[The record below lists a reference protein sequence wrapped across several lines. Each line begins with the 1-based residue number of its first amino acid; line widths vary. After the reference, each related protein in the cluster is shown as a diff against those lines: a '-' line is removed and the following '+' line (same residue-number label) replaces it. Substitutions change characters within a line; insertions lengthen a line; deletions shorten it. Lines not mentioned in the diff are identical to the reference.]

1 MNTKITFFNLFEGK
15 SKSFYLLL
23 GFMGLIDSA
32 WSASLLFLINHKIA
46 NKPLPFFTAYD
57 WQIYTILLVI
67 SFAVSAYFQ
76 TYLFK
81 LTFNFGKELVLKI
94 FNHLRFA
101 SLEKFRQVGEDKV
114 RTAMEDVQVLE
125 SFPNLFLA
133 FFKSAITVAI
143 GAIYLFWIDA
153 KGGLFVMGIL
163 FLLMVIYIFRNV
175 KIEKL
180 MDTARGL
187 NDVYMQNVFDF
198 LGGFRQLKMSVK
210 RNDNFFQQHLT
221 VNRNAYVSYQLKA
234 MLKALGNELVGSYSF
249 YVIIGV
255 ILFLLPAIFNTPL
268 YTNITFITT
277 VLFIMG
283 PVGAVVGLLK
293 SFVMVAVS
301 INRINEFNN
310 TLKEATNLRTS
321 HGKQT
326 VINNDF
332 ESIHFADVTFA
343 YEDEQHQALFAL
355 QPVNFE
361 INKGDVIF
369 ITGGNGSG
377 KSTFIYLLAG
387 LLSPKRGHI
396 YLNDRSITDENRTYY
411 RDQLSCI
418 FSDHFLFS
426 QNYDGFDLSDNNPVF
441 VELVNKM
448 QLEAVI
454 RMKNG
459 NQLDHNLSQG
469 QKKRIAL
476 IYAMLEDKDVFIF
489 DEWAAEQDPEFRRYF
504 YNYIIP
510 DLKRKGKTVIAIT
523 HDDKYFHKAERLV
536 RFDYGKLTELTK
548 VEETTS

>member
-1 MNTKITFFNLFEGK
+1 MNNKITFFNLFEGK
-15 SKSFYLLL
+15 AKSFYFLL
-23 GFMGLIDSA
+23 GFMGLIDST
-32 WSASLLFLINHKIA
+32 WSACLLFLINHKIA
-46 NKPLPFFTAYD
+46 NKPLPFFNEYD
-57 WQIYTILLVI
+57 WQIYTVLLVV
-67 SFAVSAYFQ
+67 SFVVSAYFQ

-101 SLEKFRQVGEDKV
+101 SLEKFRKVGEERV

-125 SFPNLFLA
+125 GFPNLFLA
-133 FFKSAITVAI
+133 FFKSAITVLI
-143 GAIYLFWIDA
+143 GSVYLFWIDP
-153 KGGLFVMGIL
+153 KGGLFVLGIL
-163 FLLMVIYIFRNV
+163 FLLMVVYIFRNV

-198 LGGFRQLKMSVK
+198 LGGFRQLKMSIK
-210 RNDNFFQQHLT
+210 RNDNFFQKHLT
-221 VNRNAYVSYQLKA
+221 VNRNAYVNYQLKA

-301 INRINEFNN
+301 MNRINEFNS

-321 HGKQT
+321 HGDQKL
-326 VINNDF
+326 INHSFSSILF
-332 ESIHFADVTFA
+332 EDVVFA
-343 YEDEQHQALFAL
+343 YENAQHESHFSLH
-355 QPVNFE
+355 PVNFE
-361 INKGDVIF
+361 INQGDVIF

-387 LLSPKRGHI
+387 LLSPQRGQI
-396 YLNDRSITDENRTYY
+396 YLNGHAVTDDNRAYY
-411 RDQLSCI
+411 RNQLSCI

-426 QNYDGFDLSDNNPVF
+426 HNYDGFDLSDDNPVF
-441 VELVNKM
+441 AELLRKM

-454 RMKNG
+454 RFKDG
-459 NQLDHNLSQG
+459 QQLDHNLSQG

-489 DEWAAEQDPEFRRYF
+489 DEWAAEQDPEFRKYF
-504 YNYIIP
+504 YHHIIP
-510 DLKRKGKTVIAIT
+510 DLKRRGKTVIAIT
-523 HDDKYFHKAERLV
+523 HDDKYFHHAERLV
-536 RFDYGKLTELTK
+536 RFDYGKLTEM
-548 VEETTS
+548 VPAAEAEQ